1 MSEESLRV
9 INQNSTA
16 LLAIDVASQAEAQ
29 IPSAVFG
36 LSKSITFDD
45 IYFDSTCL
53 KLVIDFPV
61 DLMLLRDAARTLM
74 YATFI
79 IRKHGLKYRMPQ
91 NPHVFMSEMDTL
103 HIKCP
108 PNAVQQTA
116 KDNAR
121 KCFTR

>member
-9 INQNSTA
+9 INQKSTA
-16 LLAIDVASQAEAQ
+16 LLAIDVAGQTEAQ

-74 YATFI
+74 
-79 IRKHGLKYRMPQ
+79 
-91 NPHVFMSEMDTL
+91 
-103 HIKCP
+103 
-108 PNAVQQTA
+108 
-116 KDNAR
+116 
-121 KCFTR
+121 